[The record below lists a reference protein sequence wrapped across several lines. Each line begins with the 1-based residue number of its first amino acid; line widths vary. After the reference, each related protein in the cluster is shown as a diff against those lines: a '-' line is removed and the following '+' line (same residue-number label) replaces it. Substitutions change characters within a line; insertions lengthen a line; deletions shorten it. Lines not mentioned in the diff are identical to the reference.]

1 MNGNRGAKGSVN
13 DRIISYLFRKRYLE
27 YLKKRESYTIEE
39 REKAIEYLK
48 KLKNFDIDINVS
60 ILDEEDKCL
69 LEDELVD
76 FAISNIEP
84 NSNKKT
90 LTISDNLNA
99 IDEKTFT
106 VDSDFESTSKEIEN
120 FDPIN
125 EAYDFDNYDY
135 YEIIEDKTGL
145 AKVKSEDIIE
155 IDNEIDKREDE
166 KAILGEL
173 NEFINDSLETLS
185 NIKSELE
192 IIKSDINKQY
202 TQDDLKKLKEK
213 YDKLKEKISNLRKQY
228 DVVKEKYDF
237 EDFDLLES
245 ITLVDSIDDF
255 KSKADLEEIE
265 LMVDVCKDEI
275 ESIEGIVI
283 EDEKSVGVKE
293 DITKRKVELVRRDK
307 NYKKTKED
315 TKSIKDKSGIILEK
329 TNEGIKKIDELEHS
343 ISKIDVEVVKTRE
356 YVFRT
361 GQTLGAFLRIIGGIL
376 LKPFTRTNLSGISL
390 GNRLINRGLR
400 ELRESL
406 IPTEVER
413 VEFIDRYKDV
423 EKEIYSA
430 KESVE
435 STLFLIDDSL
445 NHVNFLKENYKYN
458 LKKYELYIP
467 EYAKLES
474 MLDELEK
481 KLIKNKE
488 LIQDMEKTLDN
499 QYERNKQRVY
509 KAQHPRREN

>member
-48 KLKNFDIDINVS
+48 KLKDFNIDDNVS
-60 ILDEEDKCL
+60 MLDEKDKSL
-69 LEDELVD
+69 LENELVD
-76 FAISNIEP
+76 FDISNIEP
-84 NSNKKT
+84 NVNRKT
-90 LTISDNLNA
+90 LLIGDNLNA
-99 IDEKTFT
+99 VDEETFT
-106 VDSDFESTSKEIEN
+106 LDSNFESTSKEIES

-125 EAYDFDNYDY
+125 ELYDFDNYDY
-135 YEIIEDKTGL
+135 YEIIDDKTGL

-166 KAILGEL
+166 KVILEEL

-192 IIKSDINKQY
+192 IIKSDVNKQY
-202 TQDDLKKLKEK
+202 TQGNLSKLKEK
-213 YDKLKEKISNLRKQY
+213 YDKLKEKISKLRKQY
-228 DVVKEKYDF
+228 DTVKEKYDF

-245 ITLVDSIDDF
+245 ITLIDSIDDF
-255 KSKADLEEIE
+255 KNKANLEEIE

-283 EDEKSVGVKE
+283 EDEKSMGVKE
-293 DITKRKVELVRRDK
+293 DITKKKVELVKRDK

-315 TKSIKDKSGIILEK
+315 TKSIKDKSEIILEK
-329 TNEGIKKIDELEHS
+329 TNEGIRKIDELEHN
-343 ISKIDVEVVKTRE
+343 ISKIDVEIVRTRE
-356 YVFRT
+356 YIYRT
-361 GQTLGAFLRIIGGIL
+361 GQTLGSLLSIIAGIL
-376 LKPFTRTNLSGISL
+376 LRPFTRDNLGGISL

-413 VEFIDRYKDV
+413 VEFVDRYKDV
-423 EKEIYSA
+423 EKEIFSA

-445 NHVNFLKENYKYN
+445 EHVNFLKENYKQN
-458 LKKYELYIP
+458 LKKYALNIP
-467 EYAKLES
+467 NYTKLEG
-474 MLDELEK
+474 MIDDLEK
-481 KLIKNKE
+481 KLIRNKE